1 MARIA
6 RMAKKSTAIF
16 HFRPFSQKQKRAIT
30 WWRSESPYHD
40 CDGIIADGAVRSGK
54 TVAFIVGFILWSSV
68 CFNGQ
73 NFILAGKSIGTLKR
87 NVIGPML
94 LMLRALGITY
104 NYNRSENYI
113 EFGGNTYYMFGA
125 NNEASQDAV
134 QGLTAAG
141 ALLDEVALMPWSF
154 IDQVMARCSVDGSK
168 LWFNCNPENPYH
180 QVKTE
185 IIDKAK
191 DKHFLHLHFTM
202 EDNLTLSKKTRERY
216 ERMFFGVWYKR
227 KVLGQWCAATGAI
240 YDMLDTTRHVIPDD
254 KIPHINHY
262 FVGCDYGTSSVT
274 TFWLLGI
281 GSDNLYL
288 LDFWTWDA
296 KERQKQ
302 KTDLELT
309 VALENWLNDKAIV
322 PTWIFI
328 PGDAASFIAQLWQ
341 TKKERQRAGQ
351 PTPLLH
357 LDVADRSPGSVL
369 NGIRDVSTLLGVG
382 KLLFAKSIADRK
394 GLAEMIGYTWD
405 EKAQARGE
413 DAPLKENDHSCD
425 AIRYVVVGAKRW
437 WQKLLH

>member
-1 MARIA
+1 MLQPGYTTKQADVLLNANARWNLL
-6 RMAKKSTAIF
+6 T
-16 HFRPFSQKQKRAIT
+16 
-30 WWRSESPYHD
+30 
-40 CDGIIADGAVRSGK
+40 GATRSGK
-54 TVAFIVGFILWSSV
+54 THVSYDWLFVNLLDAPPGNVVLIGKTERTLLRNIINPMRDRFGAACVSDIHGQGIVTIFGRDCYIVGANDVRAKTKIQ
-68 CFNGQ
+68 GQ
-73 NFILAGKSIGTLKR
+73 GYILAYGDEVTTWDSEFFGMLKSRLDKPGAMFIGT
-87 NVIGPML
+87 
-94 LMLRALGITY
+94 
-104 NYNRSENYI
+104 
-113 EFGGNTYYMFGA
+113 
-125 NNEASQDAV
+125 
-134 QGLTAAG
+134 
-141 ALLDEVALMPWSF
+141 
-154 IDQVMARCSVDGSK
+154 
-168 LWFNCNPENPYH
+168 CNPEGPYHWLKVDMIDRAGELNLKHWHFTIDDNPYLDPDF
-180 QVKTE
+180 VANLKTE
-185 IIDKAK
+185 
-191 DKHFLHLHFTM
+191 
-202 EDNLTLSKKTRERY
+202 Y
-216 ERMFFGVWYKR
+216 VGVWYKR
-227 KVLGQWCAATGAI
+227 YILGQWCAATGAI

-309 VALENWLNDKAIV
+309 VALEDWLNDKAIL

-369 NGIRDVSTLLGVG
+369 NGIRDVSTLLGAG

>member
-1 MARIA
+1 MLLSPKQQTVWSQARA
-6 RMAKKSTAIF
+6 R
-16 HFRPFSQKQKRAIT
+16 
-30 WWRSESPYHD
+30 WNVLV
-40 CDGIIADGAVRSGK
+40 GAASSGK
-54 TVAFIVGFILWSSV
+54 TYLSYYLKAKRMRTQPPGNVLLVGR
-68 CFNGQ
+68 
-73 NFILAGKSIGTLKR
+73 TERTYER
-87 NVIGPML
+87 NVLDPMREL
-94 LMLRALGITY
+94 
-104 NYNRSENYI
+104 
-113 EFGGNTYYMFGA
+113 FGEELVGQVKGKGTVELFGRRCYLVGA
-125 NNEASQDAV
+125 NDERSV
-134 QGLTAAG
+134 TKIQGLSLVYADGDEFTTWPESFFQMLKSRLRQPGAICDLTANPEG
-141 ALLDEVALMPWSF
+141 PYHWGKTF
-154 IDQVMARCSVDGSK
+154 IDGTK
-168 LWFNCNPENPYH
+168 NLKYW
-180 QVKTE
+180 
-185 IIDKAK
+185 
-191 DKHFLHLHFTM
+191 HFVL
-202 EDNLTLSKKTRERY
+202 EDNPFLDPAYVEAIKAEYT
-216 ERMFFGVWYKR
+216 GIWYKR
-227 KVLGQWCAATGAI
+227 YILGLWCAASGAI
-240 YDMLDTTRHVIPDD
+240 YDMLDESAHVVPDSQIPG
-254 KIPHINHY
+254 ITNY

-296 KERQKQ
+296 KEQQKQ

-369 NGIRDVSTLLGVG
+369 NGIRDVSTLLGAG

-394 GLAEMIGYTWD
+394 GLVEMIGYTWD